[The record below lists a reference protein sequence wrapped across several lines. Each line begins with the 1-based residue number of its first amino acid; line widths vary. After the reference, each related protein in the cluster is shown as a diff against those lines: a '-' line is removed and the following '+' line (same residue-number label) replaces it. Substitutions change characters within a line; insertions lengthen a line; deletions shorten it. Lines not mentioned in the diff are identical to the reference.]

1 MPEYS
6 KKILGLDL
14 IFKTDA
20 GPERV
25 NQASKLLEERFA
37 KLEERGSALSKEK
50 ILIFLLLSLADDYLQ
65 SEQKLDDF
73 QRKANKLLEKI
84 DQLETKSD

>member
-14 IFKTDA
+14 TFKTDA
-20 GPERV
+20 SPERV

-37 KLEERGSALSKEK
+37 ELEERGSALSKER
-50 ILIFLLLSLADDYLQ
+50 ILVFLLLSLADDYLQ

-73 QRKANKLLEKI
+73 QHKANKLLEKI